1 MVFIKLWYLCMV
13 FMVFINLWY
22 LENNI
27 VLSVDSEKSET

>member
-1 MVFIKLWYLCMV
+1 MVFIKLWYL

>member
-1 MVFIKLWYLCMV
+1 MVFIKLWYLFMV

-27 VLSVDSEKSET
+27 VLSVDSEKSES